1 MQKDNI
7 ILPRVLLVI
16 DFKIEIKPPLRM
28 KLNEPEIELI
38 DYVIGADKALKICAE
53 MTPDLVIIY
62 INRKYSSR
70 RNLIKKIKE
79 ISKSIKVL
87 VFSFDN
93 NRKSIALA
101 IKDGADGFVFHDE
114 TFNDISSFMDKASK
128 NITFMNMSCR
138 HLSLRYIEER
148 KKEYALYHK
157 TNFTVR
163 EKDVWD
169 LVAEGLSNFEISEH
183 LGISAGRVR
192 NIVADLLIKCM
203 VQNRTQLAVM
213 GIKYKMYT
221 HFPQTMENLDL
232 ILQSNKRVND

>member
-1 MQKDNI
+1 MQKDSTL
-7 ILPRVLLVI
+7 LPRVLLVI
-16 DFKIEIKPPLRM
+16 DFKIEIKLPLKM
-28 KLNEPEIELI
+28 KTDEPEIELI
-38 DYVIGADKALKICAE
+38 DCVVGAEKALKICAE
-53 MTPDLVIIY
+53 IAPDLVILY

-79 ISKSIKVL
+79 MNRSIKVL
-87 VFSFDN
+87 VFSFNN
-93 NRKSIALA
+93 NRKCIAMA

-114 TFNDISSFMDKASK
+114 TFNDISNFMDKAGR
-128 NITFMNMSCR
+128 NIAFMNMSCR
-138 HLSLRYIEER
+138 HLSLKYVEER
-148 KKEYALYHK
+148 KKEYAVYHK

-169 LVAEGLSNFEISEH
+169 LVSEGLSNFEISEH
-183 LGISAGRVR
+183 LGISVGRVR

-213 GIKYKMYT
+213 GIKLKMYK

-232 ILQSNKRVND
+232 IVQSKKIVNN